1 MSVAAIQTTL
11 KQIDRSKAFQ
21 GFVIFVIVVSAL
33 SIGAHTYHLPPWL
46 DKSLWM
52 LDIGITV
59 FFLFELI
66 IRYIAS
72 DGAKNF
78 FSKGWNIF
86 DTMIVIGS
94 LIPLGGSTV
103 LLARL
108 LRIFR
113 VLRLVSMVP
122 ELRMLINAL
131 LKAIPRMGYIVLLMF
146 VIFYIYG
153 AVGSMLFAHINEFLW
168 GDVSIAMLTL
178 FRIST
183 FESWTSIMYET
194 MAVYPLSW
202 MFYLSFIFLTTFTFL
217 NMMVGTVLDV
227 MSEESR
233 LMNEAKAKQA
243 LDAQLDESTAKVTDE
258 STEPRSATSEVA
270 AYASVEDMQKL
281 HDKIDQLTALVIQQ
295 QASFLASSTRDTA
308 TK

>member
-1 MSVAAIQTTL
+1 MQATGMLSVL
-11 KQIDRSKAFQ
+11 KKIDQSKTFQ
-21 GFVIFVIVVSAL
+21 GFVIFVIIVSAL
-33 SIGAHTYHLPPWL
+33 SIGAHTYHLPTWL
-46 DKSLWM
+46 ENSLYV
-52 LDIGITV
+52 LDIAITV

-66 IRYIAS
+66 IRYMAS
-72 DGAKNF
+72 DGIKSF

-86 DTMIVIGS
+86 DTIIVIGS
-94 LIPLGGSTV
+94 LVPLGGSTI

-131 LKAIPRMGYIVLLMF
+131 LKAIPRMGYIALLMF

-153 AVGSMLFAHINEFLW
+153 AIGSMFFAHVNDFLW

-202 MFYLSFIFLTTFTFL
+202 LYYLTFIFLTTFVFL
-217 NMMVGTVLDV
+217 NMMVGAVLDV
-227 MSEESR
+227 MGEETKIMR
-233 LMNEAKAKQA
+233 EEQEVNDDKNV
-243 LDAQLDESTAKVTDE
+243 ESKTA
-258 STEPRSATSEVA
+258 ATA
-270 AYASVEDMQKL
+270 EDIQQL
-281 HDKIDQLTALVIQQ
+281 HDKIDKLTALL
-295 QASFLASSTRDTA
+295 QAKTNT
-308 TK
+308 